1 MIGIIFEFNSNNVE
15 VRVDGNNCGFRTGE
29 FGGALVPID
38 SLKIDKAGSIKEH
51 PDLKD
56 DPEWKIKTIKRF
68 KEKISGLNTEGERVK
83 YIINDLKK
91 YGYVA
96 KYMQKAGHRL
106 VKIKNEDKK

>member
-1 MIGIIFEFNSNNVE
+1 MIGVIFEFNSNNVE
-15 VRVDGNNCGFRTGE
+15 VRIDGTNCGFRTGE

-38 SLKIDKAGSIKEH
+38 SLKIDRAGSIKEH

-56 DPEWKIKTIKRF
+56 DPEWKEKTIERF
-68 KEKISGLNTEGERVK
+68 KNKIKKLDTEKERMK

-96 KYMQKAGHRL
+96 RYMQRPGYRV
-106 VKIKNEDKK
+106 VKIKDGNK